1 MMNKSKWTK
10 GMFLATALFLGA
22 CGANQGSEQTAAE
35 DSADEPIE
43 VTIGVVGEVNEPWDY
58 TIEQLKEKEN
68 IEVTLVKFT
77 DYRTPN
83 AALAD
88 GEIDL
93 NSMQTEIFLENYNK
107 DAGTDLQVIGYTLM
121 APLGLYSE
129 KYVDVSEIP
138 DGAEISIPN
147 DPSNDGRALRLLQS
161 AGLIKVDPAAGLSPT
176 VDDVIENPKNLI
188 LTPLEANQTARSLQ
202 DVDASVI
209 NSGMAV
215 DAGLIPSE
223 DAIFLEPVTEDS
235 KPYYNVIAA
244 RPEDV
249 DNEVY
254 QTIVEYYQTEGTA
267 EVITETSKGSQF
279 PIWEQ
284 AAE

>member
-22 CGANQGSEQTAAE
+22 CGANQGSELTAAE

-129 KYVDVSEIP
+129 KHVDVSEIP

>member
-129 KYVDVSEIP
+129 KHVDVSEIP

>member
-1 MMNKSKWTK
+1 MKRNWTK
-10 GMFLATALFLGA
+10 GLILASTLFLGA
-22 CGANQGSEQTAAE
+22 CGAGEASEQAGEAT
-35 DSADEPIE
+35 E
-43 VTIGVVGEVNEPWDY
+43 VTEVTVGVVGEVNEPWDY

-93 NSMQTEIFLENYNK
+93 NSMQTEIFLDNYNR
-107 DAGTDLQVIGYTLM
+107 DAGTDIQVIGYTLM

-129 KYVDVSEIP
+129 KHGDVTDIP
-138 DGAEISIPN
+138 DGAEIGIPN

-176 VDDVIENPKNLI
+176 VDDVIENPKNLV
-188 LTPLEANQTARSLQ
+188 LTPLEANQTARALQ

-215 DAGLIPSE
+215 DAGLVPSE

-235 KPYYNVIAA
+235 KPYYNVIAS

-267 EVITETSKGSQF
+267 EVIKESSKGSQF
-279 PIWEQ
+279 PIWDQ